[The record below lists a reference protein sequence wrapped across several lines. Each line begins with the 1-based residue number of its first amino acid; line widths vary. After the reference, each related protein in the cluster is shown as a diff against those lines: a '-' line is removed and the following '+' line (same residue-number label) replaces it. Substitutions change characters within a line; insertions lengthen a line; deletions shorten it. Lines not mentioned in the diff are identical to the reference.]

1 MFEIDNYYHK
11 YELLG
16 KGAYSNVFKGY
27 HKVTKDPVAIKE
39 IDIMKNS
46 KNIDRFHKEIEIMEK
61 TDNINII
68 KIITSIENKDYI
80 FIIMEYCEKGD
91 LRHFLKKRAL
101 KEHNVKNL
109 MIQLVSGMQYM
120 YNNNIYHRDLKPQ
133 NILIDKY
140 YNLKITDFGL
150 AKDDD
155 ENPLFETICGS
166 PMYMAPEIMK
176 YKKYDKKADLWS
188 LGIIFYELLTGTTP
202 FTANNH
208 MELLENI
215 ETKKIYFPSHIKI
228 SHDARDLL
236 IGLLN
241 KNSKERITWN
251 QLFNH
256 PWLSTNISN
265 SIMKS
270 NIYSTNPSVCIENNN
285 NDDDDEIF
293 IMDEDNVDNKGSG
306 SGSGSESESESSKKF
321 YLDTLNLNNNYKL
334 CNSQDSYYNTQPNE
348 DEFFLSSIDDTEIKF
363 EILSTS
369 AIDYSE
375 FSKTPESS
383 TSYGKRSFMSNLYY
397 YMNKSSN
404 LLKTMLYSISETK
417 NNEKEK

>member
-11 YELLG
+11 YEPLG
-16 KGAYSNVFKGY
+16 KGAYSVVYKGY
-27 HKVTKDPVAIKE
+27 HKVTKEPVAIKE
-39 IDIMKNS
+39 IDIMKNK

-80 FIIMEYCEKGD
+80 FIIMEYCDKGD
-91 LRHFLKKRAL
+91 LRHFLKRRAL

-109 MIQLVSGMQYM
+109 MVQLVSGMQYM

-188 LGIIFYELLTGTTP
+188 LGIIFYELLTGKTP

-215 ETKKIYFPSHIKI
+215 EKQKIYFPSHIKI

-236 IGLLN
+236 VRLLN
-241 KNSKERITWN
+241 KNSKERITWD

-270 NIYSTNPSVCIENNN
+270 NIYASNASICKTSNNSE
-285 NDDDDEIF
+285 DDEIF
-293 IMDEDNVDNKGSG
+293 EMDEDIK
-306 SGSGSESESESSKKF
+306 ESSKKY

-334 CNSQDSYYNTQPNE
+334 SNSQTPDSYYDNRVPDE
-348 DEFFLSSIDDTEIKF
+348 DDFFLSSIDDSEIKF
-363 EILSTS
+363 EILSKS
-369 AIDYSE
+369 SIDYSE

-383 TSYGKRSFMSNLYY
+383 ASYGKKTFMSNFYY
-397 YMNKSSN
+397 YMNRSTN
-404 LLKTMLYSISETK
+404 LLKTMLYSISEAK
-417 NNEKEK
+417 NIENEK